1 MKLRTVKL
9 APDQLIT
16 LLQGKGDALK
26 LPVDAELL
34 DIKVDL
40 FTQQVS
46 MVIRSGTF
54 GDVPANI
61 EVPELQTPSA
71 AVPSAVEAKPA
82 MPAPTPVAVEP
93 KVEPKPAPVAATHVT
108 PLIPRP
114 TQPPLSRYAAKMENE
129 FTPDQRKLLSFTVKD
144 DAVIVK
150 PVTFLKAEWD
160 DINDVVRGIG
170 GKWVKG
176 DIISYWEIPL
186 Q

>member
-1 MKLRTVKL
+1 MP
-9 APDQLIT
+9 A
-16 LLQGKGDALK
+16 
-26 LPVDAELL
+26 DAELL
-34 DIKVDL
+34 DAKVDL

-46 MVIRSGTF
+46 IVVRSGTF
-54 GDVPANI
+54 EDVPANV
-61 EVPELQTPSA
+61 EVPELQTPTA
-71 AVPSAVEAKPA
+71 APS
-82 MPAPTPVAVEP
+82 VAEP
-93 KVEPKPAPVAATHVT
+93 KIVAPKPAPVSAAPKAESKPPAAVPAPHVT